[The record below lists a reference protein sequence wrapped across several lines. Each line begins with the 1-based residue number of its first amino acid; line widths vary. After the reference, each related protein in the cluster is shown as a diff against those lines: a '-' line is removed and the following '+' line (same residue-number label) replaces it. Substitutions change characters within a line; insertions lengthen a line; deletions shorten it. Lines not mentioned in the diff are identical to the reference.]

1 MSINVRAAAGVG
13 VDGRMGGGERE
24 REEQIKHHC
33 VAIGR
38 DGHSTWCVFV
48 LFFSLEVK
56 VCCYVNG
63 PFTSALDKR
72 KNLHLYRYAR
82 IVS

>member
-1 MSINVRAAAGVG
+1 MQQQVLGWMEG
-13 VDGRMGGGERE
+13 WGGGERERE

-72 KNLHLYRYAR
+72 KKSSFISLRKD
-82 IVS
+82 S